1 MRGTRGIRMILAVL
15 VAALGGSAV
24 GASSAVADLG
34 TRDFVYTPLTD
45 SATASKPESK
55 LWFADGVWWSVMF
68 QPTSG
73 TWRIFRLDRGTQVWH
88 DTGTDVDDRDDTR
101 ADTLWDPASNKLY
114 VASHVF
120 VSASGGTGPGARLY
134 RYSYDPAADRYTLD
148 RGFPTEINGATSET
162 LTLDRDSTGAL
173 WATWVQS
180 NVVYVNRTHGSD
192 TAWGTP
198 YVVPG
203 TSGVDNDD
211 ISSLVHFGGDRI
223 GVMWSDQTDFKW
235 YFAIHADGGGDSGR
249 DWSVSE
255 VPLRLAS
262 DDHINLKADSTG
274 RVFAALKTGEDT
286 VRGPNAPP
294 STPLIVLAV
303 RSTTGTWTTRT
314 VGTIGDNEPTRPIVE
329 LDEQHGH
336 AYVVFTHPA
345 TGGTI
350 SYRRGRMTG
359 GAFGPRTPIIHND
372 FTLDPDINDATSTKQ
387 QVNGSTGLV
396 VMANEPNVDAYWHA
410 DLSLG
415 NPAPPVTADFTSS
428 PASGVAPLVVSFRD
442 ASRNLPTNWRWDF
455 GDGNTSVGRN
465 PRHIYAFGGTY
476 TVTLTAANSSSSA
489 TRVKT
494 AVVTVAGPPRP
505 PGGSGGG
512 GGGGTGTTP
521 GQGEQPNVLGT
532 GNRRFRITLFK
543 RNLSRG
549 RVRLSGSVSPRLNGV
564 RVTLLRRSSTGRWS
578 SLRRATLRPLGSSR
592 SRFSFVVKRLSRTV
606 RYRIVLPGAT
616 GRLAAQSTALKVKRR
631 R

>member
-1 MRGTRGIRMILAVL
+1 MMILAAL

-24 GASSAVADLG
+24 GASFAAAAAG
-34 TRDFVYTPLTD
+34 TRDFVYAPLTD

-55 LWFADGVWWSVMF
+55 LWFADGIWWSTMF
-68 QPTSG
+68 QPASG
-73 TWRIFRLDRGTQVWH
+73 TWRIFRLDRGSQVWN
-88 DTGTDVDDRDDTR
+88 DTGTDVDDRIDTR
-101 ADTLWDPASNKLY
+101 ADTMWDPASNKLY

-120 VSASGGTGPGARLY
+120 VGASGGTGPGARLY
-134 RYSYDPAADRYTLD
+134 RFSYDPGSKRYTRD
-148 RGFPTEINGATSET
+148 PGFPAAINGATSET

-223 GVMWSDQTDFKW
+223 GVMWSDQTDFRF
-235 YFAIHADGGGDSGR
+235 YFAIHADGTGDAAGN
-249 DWSVSE
+249 WSVTTLPTS
-255 VPLRLAS
+255 LSS

-274 RVFAALKTGEDT
+274 RVFAALKTGET
-286 VRGPNAPP
+286 AAGRPQ
-294 STPLIVLAV
+294 IVLGV
-303 RSTTGTWTTRT
+303 RSTSGSWTTHT
-314 VGTIGDNEPTRPIVE
+314 VGNVSEDLTRPIVE
-329 LDEQHGH
+329 LDEQHGF
-336 AYVVFTHPA
+336 AYVVMTCGNV
-345 TGGTI
+345 GGTI
-350 SYRRGRMTG
+350 CYKRSRLSRISFSG
-359 GAFGPRTPIIHND
+359 GATDIIRHD
-372 FTLDPDINDATSTKQ
+372 LAFPPDMNDATSTKQ

-396 VMANEPNVDAYWHA
+396 VMANAPNVDTYWHR

-415 NPAPPVTADFTSS
+415 SAAPPVTADFTSS

-442 ASRNLPTNWRWDF
+442 ASTNLPTNWRWDF
-455 GDGNTSVGRN
+455 GDGHTSVARN
-465 PRHIYAFGGTY
+465 PSHIYTAGGTY
-476 TVTLTAANSSSSA
+476 TVRLTAANASSSA
-489 TRVKT
+489 TRVKS
-494 AVVTVAGPPRP
+494 AVVTVAAPPTP
-505 PGGSGGG
+505 PGGG
-512 GGGGTGTTP
+512 GGGGAGTGTPGP
-521 GQGEQPNVLGT
+521 GQQPNVLGT
-532 GNRRFRITLFK
+532 GNRRFTIRLFK

-578 SLRRATLRPLGSSR
+578 TLRRTTLRPLGASR
-592 SRFSFVVKRLSRTV
+592 SRFAFVVKRLSKTV
-606 RYRIVLPGAT
+606 RYRIVLPAAT
-616 GRLAAQSTALKVKRR
+616 GRLAAQSAALKVKRR

>member
-120 VSASGGTGPGARLY
+120 VSASGGTGRGARLY

-148 RGFPTEINGATSET
+148 PGFPATINGATSET

-180 NVVYVNRTHGSD
+180 NAVFVNRTHGSD

-223 GVMWSDQTDFKW
+223 GVMWSDQTQADFRF
-235 YFAIHADGGGDSGR
+235 YFAVHADGTGDSAAN
-249 DWSVSE
+249 WSVSP
-255 VPLRLAS
+255 VPTGFTS
-262 DDHINLKADSTG
+262 DDHINLKADSAG
-274 RVFAALKTGEDT
+274 RVYAALKTGEAAAG
-286 VRGPNAPP
+286 RPQ
-294 STPLIVLAV
+294 IVLGV
-303 RSTTGTWTTRT
+303 RSAAGAWTTHT
-314 VGTIGDNEPTRPIVE
+314 VGNVSEDLTRPIVE

-336 AYVVFTHPA
+336 AYVVMTCGNV
-345 TGGTI
+345 GGTI
-350 SYRRGRMTG
+350 CYKRSPLSGISFSGRARDIIRHDL
-359 GAFGPRTPIIHND
+359 AFP
-372 FTLDPDINDATSTKQ
+372 PDMNDATSTKQ

-396 VMANEPNVDAYWHA
+396 VMANAPNVDTYWHA

-415 NPAPPVTADFTSS
+415 SPAPPVAADFTSS
-428 PASGVAPLVVSFRD
+428 AASGVAPLVVSFRD
-442 ASRNLPTNWRWDF
+442 ASTNLPTNWRWDF
-455 GDGNTSVGRN
+455 GDGRTSVARN
-465 PRHIYAFGGTY
+465 PRHIYTAAGTY
-476 TVTLTAANSSSSA
+476 TVRLTAANASSSA

-494 AVVTVAGPPRP
+494 AVVTVATAQRP
-505 PGGSGGG
+505 PGGGGSGP
-512 GGGGTGTTP
+512 GTGTPGP
-521 GQGEQPNVLGT
+521 GQQPNVLGT
-532 GNRRFRITLFK
+532 GNRRFRIRLFK
-543 RNLSRG
+543 RNLSGR

-578 SLRRATLRPLGSSR
+578 ILRRATLRPLGSSR
-592 SRFSFVVKRLSRTV
+592 SRFSFVVKRLSKTV

-616 GRLAAQSTALKVKRR
+616 GRLAAQSPALKVKRR